1 MKSRWRIFPVI
12 YFVLLIFL
20 SCGSFVQA
28 IEMSDEICV
37 DKEGILSRCKSL
49 EDDIVCVENYNYS
62 PEIKRIKIH
71 NLVVYKKKIDVS
83 RKYIKKEDSKSKFIA
98 SSDFT
103 VSFTYDKKSSVKSE
117 VKIKNTTKGLGILK
131 VLFEKFCDNGLELVS
146 TKYIVSEK
154 GSLSEYKYLMDGHCD
169 IGCTSNGEILINSD
183 VH

>member
-12 YFVLLIFL
+12 YLMLLIFL

-28 IEMSDEICV
+28 TEISDEICV
-37 DKEGILSRCKSL
+37 DKEGILSHCKFL
-49 EDDIVCVENYNYS
+49 EDDIVCVEKYNYS

-71 NLVVYKKKIDVS
+71 NLVVYRKKIDVN
-83 RKYIKKEDSKSKFIA
+83 RKYIKIENSKNKLIA
-98 SSDFT
+98 SGNFT

-117 VKIKNTTKGLGILK
+117 AKIRNTAKGLGVLK
-131 VLFEKFCDNGLELVS
+131 IFSEKFCDDNLALVS

-154 GSLSEYKYLMDGHCD
+154 GSLSEYKYWMDGHCD
-169 IGCTSNGEILINSD
+169 IGCTSNGEIIINSD